1 MRFVSR
7 ILFAIICVSMMVS
20 VVPVPTAAQNEALS
34 PEQQLAER
42 YVPVAYVRYQ
52 AEQCGVPPYE
62 GEPYLPL
69 PVEMI
74 IDNERVLVRDGA
86 DNDAVVGTGPSAQE
100 LATYGPTTYMDFP
113 GDPRRPGCTY
123 ETDERIR
130 IEEEGLVPTT
140 YANFIFD
147 PVEGRLALQYWFFWY
162 FNDWNNTH
170 ESDWEGIQLVWD
182 EVDSV
187 EAALDVHPSR
197 IGYSQHGNGEVADW
211 GDSKLRLE
219 DETHPLVYPAAGSH
233 ATFFSDDTF
242 LAWGE
247 RSSGFGC
254 DVSSGPSERV
264 PLEVVVIPYEIDPEG
279 EFAWLLYEGRW
290 GERQPSAFN
299 GPLGPM
305 FNTRWAEPFEVFETW
320 RPFSIVV
327 PDSRALGP
335 SMSEAFCTLTAAGS
349 SLLLEAIVRPWV
361 LTPLVIGIAAI
372 FLYFAKGALPTFRR
386 ARELYAQNWKLFFGI
401 GLLSLPIGIIFNA
414 LQRYFIVRNPLK
426 FVVQYLDDTGGA
438 YLTAVM
444 AVGGIQ
450 QLAMLLIITPALVY
464 AVREVLDG
472 NRITIGEAYTG
483 NLGRVGAIV
492 IGFVVFLAAIG
503 LLLITAIGVPIAI
516 WLAVKWHFFVQVLI
530 FERTASPIDA
540 LKQSFRVVRGS
551 WWRTLFSLVVFDLL
565 AIIPGIVVG
574 FGLLTIGR
582 TAVGFANGISS
593 LLYAVLM
600 PLSVIAV
607 TLLYLDRKDNLNVEA
622 TVDAP
627 TTSDTAEPG
636 EPAITPANA

>member
-1 MRFVSR
+1 MTHITRTLVVL
-7 ILFAIICVSMMVS
+7 ICMTVTLANMPAMLFAQEVE
-20 VVPVPTAAQNEALS
+20 QS
-34 PEQQLAER
+34 PEQILAER

-52 AEQCGVPPYE
+52 EQQCGVPPYE

-69 PVEMI
+69 PVEII
-74 IDNERVLVRDGA
+74 IDNDRVLVRDA
-86 DNDAVVGTGPSAQE
+86 ENNDEVIAMGPSAQE
-100 LATYGPTTYMDFP
+100 LATYGPTTYLDFP

-123 ETDERIR
+123 ETDERLR
-130 IEEEGLVPTT
+130 IEEANLLPTT

-147 PVEGRLALQYWFFWY
+147 EENGKLALQYWFYWY

-182 EVDSV
+182 DVESI
-187 EAALDVHPSR
+187 EAALETHPTR
-197 IGYSQHGNGEVADW
+197 VGYSQHGNGEIANW
-211 GDSKLRLE
+211 GDSKLKLE
-219 DETHPLVYPAAGSH
+219 DETHPLVFPAAGSH
-233 ATFFSDDTF
+233 ATFFSNDTF

-247 RSSGFGC
+247 RNSGFGC
-254 DVSSGPSERV
+254 DVSSPPSERV
-264 PLEVVVIPYEIDPEG
+264 PLEVIVIPDEIDPEG

-299 GPLGPM
+299 GPRGPM
-305 FNTRWAEPFEVFETW
+305 FNNRWEEPFETFETW

-361 LTPLVIGIAAI
+361 LIPSVVGISAI
-372 FLYFAKGALPTFRR
+372 FLYFAKGAMPIFRR
-386 ARELYAQNWKLFFGI
+386 ARSMYASHWKLFFGI
-401 GLLSLPIGIIFNA
+401 GLLSLPIGIIFNG
-414 LQRYFIVRNPLK
+414 LQQYFVVRNPLK
-426 FVVQYLDDTGGA
+426 FVVQYLDNSGGA
-438 YLTAVM
+438 YLTSVM
-444 AVGGIQ
+444 AIGGIQ

-464 AVREVLDG
+464 AVREVRDG
-472 NRITIGEAYTG
+472 NTISVKEAYTG
-483 NLGRVGAIV
+483 NIGRVGAIV
-492 IGFVVFLAAIG
+492 GGFIIFLVTIG
-503 LLLITAIGVPIAI
+503 LLLITAIGVPVAI

-530 FERTASPIDA
+530 FDREASPIEA
-540 LKQSFRVVRGS
+540 LRKSFHVVRGS
-551 WWRTLFSLVVFDLL
+551 WWRTLFSLIVFDLL
-565 AIIPGIVVG
+565 AVIPGIIVG

-607 TLLYLDRKDNLNVEA
+607 TLLFVDRREQVQEEQAESTEA
-622 TVDAP
+622 HSVIDPVIAP
-627 TTSDTAEPG
+627 GNT
-636 EPAITPANA
+636 